1 METTPAQVIIYSK
14 PSGCF
19 GCTKT
24 KALFEKAGVPF
35 IEVDIT
41 VNAAAL
47 EYISEEL
54 GYVQAPVVTYEQ
66 DGSINHWSGLD
77 PVRIAQTVALYREQN
92 NLDP

>member
-1 METTPAQVIIYSK
+1 MKTSPAQVIIYSK
-14 PSGCF
+14 PTGCF

-41 VNAAAL
+41 ANEAAL

-54 GYVQAPVVTYEQ
+54 GYAQAPVVIYECA
-66 DGSINHWSGLD
+66 GSVNHWSGLD
-77 PVRIAQTVALYREQN
+77 PVQIAQTITLYKEQGT
-92 NLDP
+92 